1 MVNKAIL
8 DKAKAFLCWDVF
20 PDLSIQLVELNG
32 PVSYYYPP
40 SERNTI
46 ILHYERGNPN
56 FSFPLFLLFHEV
68 GHHLQFQEIQK
79 NGAESDFWKIINVPT
94 GPSKTKF
101 EKEGWNKGRGV
112 FEQFIRKH
120 ELEESLLKDY
130 DRVAQNS
137 IESYD

>member
-1 MVNKAIL
+1 MINKALL
-8 DKAKAFLCWDVF
+8 DEAKAFLCWDVF
-20 PDLSIQLVELNG
+20 PNLSIQLVEFNG

-56 FSFPLFLLFHEV
+56 FSFPLFLLFHEA
-68 GHHLQFQEIQK
+68 GHLLQFKEMQT
-79 NGAESDFWKIINVPT
+79 NGTESDFWKIINVPT
-94 GPSKTKF
+94 GLSKTKF
-101 EKEGWNKGRGV
+101 EKEGWSKGRVV
-112 FEQFIRKH
+112 FQQFIRKH
-120 ELEESLLKDY
+120 RLEEALLKDY